1 MWFEE
6 MVNSRNKSLVKDM
19 KWSVDGK
26 KICIIYEDGQVIV
39 GSVDGDRIWGKN
51 LNVKL
56 STVDWSPDGRLL
68 LFGTKDVS
76 FFISEVS
83 NAWMAYLFRALS
95 NDCF

>member
-6 MVNSRNKSLVKDM
+6 MVNNRNKSLVKDM

-76 FFISEVS
+76 FFISEAS
-83 NAWMAYLFRALS
+83 NAWHDILVL
-95 NDCF
+95 CIL

>member
-1 MWFEE
+1 
-6 MVNSRNKSLVKDM
+6 MVNNRNKSLVKDM

-83 NAWMAYLFRALS
+83 NVW
-95 NDCF
+95 DDTHTCFMHCLMIVFE